1 MNLKEMVQAIFS
13 AENLAKVAEKTGLK
27 ADQVQTVMGKAM
39 PFLANAENKDKSDE
53 EAIRAISEEAGV
65 PEGETKSVL
74 TDMLPLMMGLLGGG
88 SGGSQGG
95 DLPGG
100 SSSPADNGMMGMFSS
115 LLGGMDS
122 GGMDMGELFGGMLG
136 GGGAQDLNLEQGPAP
151 NPAPTV
157 DQAFQQPV
165 QQAAEEAQEEAQNG
179 GGLLGFLGNLFGKK

>member
-13 AENLAKVAEKTGLK
+13 AENLAKVAEKSGLK

-39 PFLANAENKDKSDE
+39 PFLANAENKGKSDE

-88 SGGSQGG
+88 SGGSQGSSV
-95 DLPGG
+95 LGG
-100 SSSPADNGMMGMFSS
+100 NSSSADTGMMGMFSS

-136 GGGAQDLNLEQGPAP
+136 GGGAQGLTLEQGLAP

>member
-1 MNLKEMVQAIFS
+1 MNLKEMVQAVFS

-39 PFLANAENKDKSDE
+39 PFLANAENKGKSDE
-53 EAIRAISEEAGV
+53 EAVRAISEEAGV

-88 SGGSQGG
+88 SGSSQGG
-95 DLPGG
+95 DLLGG
-100 SSSPADNGMMGMFSS
+100 NSSSADTGMMGMFSS

-122 GGMDMGELFGGMLG
+122 GGMDMGELFGGMFG

-151 NPAPTV
+151 NPAPSV
-157 DQAFQQPV
+157 EQAFQQPV
-165 QQAAEEAQEEAQNG
+165 QQAAEEEEAQSG